1 MTPYVWHVQI
11 QVCEAECGI
20 NKILLYALDPTHLF
34 PIWCWCMGA
43 RQQALSF
50 SALGRSLKRIC
61 AGWCQS
67 PPAPPP
73 LPVAL
78 QMMPITS
85 SSTSAAGGSWS
96 PAPSLTFFLRTSRGF
111 LSFTF
116 IPATSWYPQQHPVP
130 PASCVLLWHAL
141 SQSVSLLLAC
151 TSEAYCW
158 LVELLCLL
166 HACTIPS
173 LLYVFDASSIVWSLD
188 IPIYMR
194 FNCSTPGAVEMAD
207 WWFKDG
213 WRQWLKEG
221 YSLQHS
227 NGVLLFYTSVTSPPK
242 FVVLLVLDKFV
253 IRTIKPS
260 IGLFDCQYLNRSK
273 ISLEIS
279 MLEPDLVHASLKNQR
294 DARKHV
300 QHQFRWAQVISC
312 DDDCDLREKHRHKF
326 LIARLPTELISM
338 SWVSKSVTISRCM
351 CAHSD
356 ELEEGTLKEHSVQS
370 CLGWRLVQMDNI
382 LCSAGRS

>member
-1 MTPYVWHVQI
+1 M
-11 QVCEAECGI
+11 
-20 NKILLYALDPTHLF
+20 D
-34 PIWCWCMGA
+34 GA
-43 RQQALSF
+43 DD
-50 SALGRSLKRIC
+50 LK
-61 AGWCQS
+61 
-67 PPAPPP
+67 
-73 LPVAL
+73 V
-78 QMMPITS
+78 T
-85 SSTSAAGGSWS
+85 
-96 PAPSLTFFLRTSRGF
+96 
-111 LSFTF
+111 
-116 IPATSWYPQQHPVP
+116 
-130 PASCVLLWHAL
+130 
-141 SQSVSLLLAC
+141 
-151 TSEAYCW
+151 
-158 LVELLCLL
+158 
-166 HACTIPS
+166 
-173 LLYVFDASSIVWSLD
+173 
-188 IPIYMR
+188 
-194 FNCSTPGAVEMAD
+194 
-207 WWFKDG
+207 
-213 WRQWLKEG
+213 
-221 YSLQHS
+221 LQHS
-227 NGVLLFYTSVTSPPK
+227 NGVLLFYTSITSPPK